1 MASAGSTLGTKK
13 DSPDDQHHFL
23 DTKQFAGVEGNKG
36 ELKRPEP
43 GSYRPPSRLGTFS
56 ARRGLSA
63 DAVPQPPSSRVLEW
77 LQACSPSLEP
87 PSSCNLGCSPH
98 ERGASI
104 KATGVPFE
112 IWSATRSA
120 SQFVSRTQPCDA
132 ALDTFPGE
140 GVPWMP

>member
-63 DAVPQPPSSRVLEW
+63 DAVRQPPSSRVLEW
-77 LQACSPSLEP
+77 LQALLTKP
-87 PSSCNLGCSPH
+87 
-98 ERGASI
+98 
-104 KATGVPFE
+104 GVPLE
-112 IWSATRSA
+112 LQSGMLS
-120 SQFVSRTQPCDA
+120 SRARRIDKSNRR
-132 ALDTFPGE
+132 AL
-140 GVPWMP
+140 